1 MKEQRYY
8 LGDELVIDICPNC
21 EMEDGDHV
29 AYILGSES
37 ETGHEVK
44 DTIFFKTVE
53 NLEIFEKAISIAERC
68 IIQEE
73 D

>member
-1 MKEQRYY
+1 MKEKRYY

-21 EMEDGDHV
+21 EMEDGNHV

-44 DTIFFKTVE
+44 DMITFEYVE
-53 NLEIFEKAISIAERC
+53 NLEMFEKTISLAEMCIA
-68 IIQEE
+68 QK
-73 D
+73 DN